1 MSYFRKIIY
10 ENGTA
15 VVLLGKKEEYKSIVA
30 KEFVYSHQRTDL
42 TGLSYSYLF
51 ESEGMT
57 REDEK
62 RAKELR
68 FNTTFIEKGEEFDK
82 IEDAIDE
89 VVELSYGKHRLIW
102 KEDDPDFDPEQ
113 EQVYGG
119 VWTDKGLIFVAKKN
133 KNGKWEIL

>member
-10 ENGTA
+10 EKGDA
-15 VVLLGKKEEYKSIVA
+15 LVLLGRKEEYKSIVA
-30 KEFVYSHQRTDL
+30 KEFIFQHQRTDF

-62 RAKELR
+62 KAKEF
-68 FNTTFIEKGEEFDK
+68 FNTTFIEKGEEYGK
-82 IEDAIDE
+82 IEDALD
-89 VVELSYGKHRLIW
+89 VKVKVSSGKYEIAR
-102 KEDDPDFDPEQ
+102 KEDDPDFDPEK

-119 VWTDKGLIFVAKKN
+119 VWTDRGLIFVAKKN
-133 KNGKWEIL
+133 KKGKWEIL

>member
-10 ENGTA
+10 EKDTA
-15 VVLLGKKEEYKSIVA
+15 LVLLGRKEEYKSIVA
-30 KEFVYSHQRTDL
+30 KEFIYSHQRTDL

-68 FNTTFIEKGEEFDK
+68 FNTTFIEKGEEYDK
-82 IEDAIDE
+82 IEDAFDE

-119 VWTDKGLIFVAKKN
+119 VWTEKGLVFVAKKN
-133 KNGKWEIL
+133 KKGKWEIL

>member
-10 ENGTA
+10 ENDTA
-15 VVLLGKKEEYKSIVA
+15 VVLLGKKEEWKSIVA
-30 KEFVYSHQRTDL
+30 KEFIYDHKRTDL

-68 FNTTFIEKGEEFDK
+68 FNTTFIEKGEEYSK
-82 IEDAIDE
+82 IEDALDE
-89 VVELSYGKHRLIW
+89 IVKVSYGKYETIASVKDH
-102 KEDDPDFDPEQ
+102 DPQDKI
-113 EQVYGG
+113 YGG
-119 VWTDKGLIFVAKKN
+119 VWTKKGLVFIAKYN
-133 KNGKWEIL
+133 NGKWEIL

>member
-1 MSYFRKIIY
+1 MSYFRKIVY
-10 ENGTA
+10 EKDTA
-15 VVLLGKKEEYKSIVA
+15 LVLLGKKEEYKSIVA
-30 KEFVYSHQRTDL
+30 KEFIFQHQRTDF

-62 RAKELR
+62 KAKELR
-68 FNTTFIEKGEEFDK
+68 FNTTFIEKGEEFGK
-82 IEDAIDE
+82 IEDMIDE
-89 VVELSYGKHRLIW
+89 VVELSYGKRRLIW

-119 VWTDKGLIFVAKKN
+119 VWTDRGLIFIAKKN
-133 KNGKWEIL
+133 KKGKWELL